1 MKKIKLIIPNISK
14 NIFKSKIKINLSS
27 PYFNSNTKREN
38 NKIETFVPLPFLNNF
53 KLNRASSAKKIINSE
68 NNTFLITTKQNNIIN
83 YPESQSR
90 NYFRF
95 LNRIKSVGN
104 LSNINKNKMKLS
116 IFESNDN
123 NLILLKSFLYENN
136 ILCKENYDVH
146 NIFSFFN
153 KDLKEFYNKLIENK
167 INNLIENKDFENQ
180 QLLNDYILNKNYKDL
195 KIIFSSLQIRF
206 ENLNIHEIKFLNLP
220 FFLLPILYYKNMKGF
235 LYLLLNIIEFNKNF
249 DKAFFNFNNLD
260 LIIKHFSSI
269 SNEID
274 LNIDNN
280 NCLNDYFFKDNII
293 EFLWNNIKYTF
304 KVEIILPKIKVLLK
318 NIKIYIENYIPKEL
332 LLYVLF
338 HKNKI
343 NWEFYIL
350 NYLNEFKEFRNNFSK
365 NLCFKNKIRNIKI
378 DKFKTIFLKKVKI
391 LNLIDNKNLNNS
403 FIFFDTNKHLKTSI
417 FILKSFEL
425 NIKKFGKDFNL
436 NFPIK
441 ILKYLIEI
449 NELEDLKTFFPKI
462 IKENSIKETCSIN
475 YEIFENFNINII
487 KKFSKEES
495 SSSKNSELNINYPYL
510 SIITLNGQIKYEIK
524 LNKFIQI
531 FNYKKEIY
539 PQFLISN
546 FEQIAFKKSEK
557 KMKKKFKAKKYIR
570 SYSRKTTRRNLKINL
585 NI

>member
-27 PYFNSNTKREN
+27 PYFNSNTKRDN

-104 LSNINKNKMKLS
+104 LSNLNKNNLKLS

-180 QLLNDYILNKNYKDL
+180 QLLNDYILNKNYNDL

-260 LIIKHFSSI
+260 LILKHFSSI

-280 NCLNDYFFKDNII
+280 NYLNDYFFKDNII

-475 YEIFENFNINII
+475 YEIFENFDINII
-487 KKFSKEES
+487 KKFYKEES
-495 SSSKNSELNINYPYL
+495 SSSKNSELNVNYPYL

-570 SYSRKTTRRNLKINL
+570 SYSRKTTRRNVKINL